1 MDMSTSQVTVYFDGA
16 CHLCSR
22 EIEHYRQKDLERRLR
37 FIDISLPAFS
47 AETEGLDPVQVQRV
61 MHVRLPDGTL
71 VTGVDA
77 FVEIWKVLPG
87 FAGLAKVAKLPGIR
101 LGLRVGYQGFAA
113 IRPLLPRRK
122 RECVDGRCAV

>member
-1 MDMSTSQVTVYFDGA
+1 MSTSQVTVYFDGA

-22 EIEHYRQKDLERRLR
+22 EIEHYRQKDREGKLR
-37 FIDISLPAFS
+37 FVDISLSEFS
-47 AETEGLDPVQVQRV
+47 AETEGLDPVRVQQV
-61 MHVRLPDGTL
+61 MHVRLPDGVL

-87 FAGLAKVAKLPGIR
+87 FAGLAKMAKLPGIH

-122 RECVDGRCAV
+122 RECADGGCAV